1 MKWYKFN
8 KIKDFKYNLKLHIEK
23 LRIIIKTM
31 GEYLFPIEKVTS
43 YFKSIN
49 SKEDLQKFIQQR
61 SAHVTQNTLYGY
73 LKTRMGHK
81 FTIMVDDEVF
91 SQSINIAKWNIY
103 MVAIADCTFYTFS
116 YLINEK
122 NLKEND
128 CKEIFL
134 NIIESEKKNGLSEEI
149 YLKAKKEFLQRYD
162 KLDFKDYYLEKPF
175 QESCTAL
182 YHWSPIAD
190 ELKILDKKIVLN
202 SISLKWNLVIEEFK
216 KLTKNLKF
224 N

>member
-1 MKWYKFN
+1 MN
-8 KIKDFKYNLKLHIEK
+8 IEK
-23 LRIIIKTM
+23 LRNIIKTM

-81 FTIMVDDEVF
+81 FTLMVDDEAF
-91 SQSINIAKWNIY
+91 SQSINLAKWNIY
-103 MVAIADCTFYTFS
+103 MVALTDCTFYTFS
-116 YLINEK
+116 YLMNEK

-128 CKEIFL
+128 CSRIFL
-134 NIIESEKKNGLSEEI
+134 NIIEKEKENGLSNEI
-149 YLKAKKEFLQRYD
+149 FENAKKEFQLRL
-162 KLDFKDYYLEKPF
+162 KKVDFKKYYLEEPF
-175 QESCTAL
+175 QESCYAL

-190 ELKILDKKIVLN
+190 ELKNLDKKIVLN
-202 SISLKWNLVIEEFK
+202 SMRLKWNLIDDEFK
-216 KLTKNLKF
+216 KLTKNLNF

>member
-1 MKWYKFN
+1 MK
-8 KIKDFKYNLKLHIEK
+8 
-23 LRIIIKTM
+23 
-31 GEYLFPIEKVTS
+31 EYLLPIVKITS
-43 YFKSIN
+43 YFKNIN
-49 SKEDLQKFIQQR
+49 SKQDLQKFIQQR

-81 FTIMVDDEVF
+81 FTIMVDDEVY
-91 SQSINIAKWNIY
+91 SKSINIAKWNIY
-103 MVAIADCTFYTFS
+103 MSSLVDLTFYVFS

-128 CKEIFL
+128 SKEIFL
-134 NIIESEKKNGLSEEI
+134 NIINGEKENGLSEEI
-149 YLKAKKEFLQRYD
+149 YNKTKETFLKKYVSVNFNK
-162 KLDFKDYYLEKPF
+162 YYLENPF
-175 QESCTAL
+175 EDSCFAL

-202 SISLKWNLVIEEFK
+202 SMSLKWNLVIEEFK
-216 KLTKNLKF
+216 NLTKNLNF

>member
-1 MKWYKFN
+1 
-8 KIKDFKYNLKLHIEK
+8 
-23 LRIIIKTM
+23 M

-43 YFKSIN
+43 YFKSIS

-81 FTIMVDDEVF
+81 FTLMVDDEAF
-91 SQSINIAKWNIY
+91 SQSINLAKWNIY
-103 MVAIADCTFYTFS
+103 MVALADCTFYTFS

-128 CKEIFL
+128 CKKIYL
-134 NIIESEKKNGLSEEI
+134 DIIEKEKANGLSDEV
-149 YLKAKKEFLQRYD
+149 YLKAKENFLNRYE
-162 KLDFKDYYLEKPF
+162 KIDFNKYYLENPF
-175 QESCTAL
+175 KESCLAL
-182 YHWSPIAD
+182 YNWAPIAD
-190 ELKILDKKIVLN
+190 ELKTLDKEIVLN
-202 SISLKWNLVIEEFK
+202 SMILKWNLKIDEFK
-216 KLTKNLKF
+216 NLTRNLSF